1 MADDGPQRKLVRW
14 ATTQRA
20 RPELHHRE
28 REHAACDHAASG
40 RPRRCPLDANHGA
53 DWRWTLLPPGTLGHV
68 DIKIGIL
75 NVTREVSIES
85 TLTGEEV
92 SKKLSD
98 ALASNGLLDLSD
110 EKGRRVIVPAQSIG
124 YIDLGPE
131 NARKVGFGSV

>member
-1 MADDGPQRKLVRW
+1 M
-14 ATTQRA
+14 
-20 RPELHHRE
+20 
-28 REHAACDHAASG
+28 
-40 RPRRCPLDANHGA
+40 
-53 DWRWTLLPPGTLGHV
+53 